1 MEKPVAFI
9 SYAHRD
15 NSDDSLT
22 RLREY
27 LEVIVGQQTGKDV
40 KIFLD
45 HDIEWGQ
52 NWRERIE
59 ESLDEVT
66 FLIPIVTPSFFTS
79 EECRNELRRFLD
91 RERQL
96 DRKDLVL
103 PIYYRDTEL
112 LSDKTARESDE
123 DAQAIHT
130 HQYADWRRLLG
141 RSLDSNDVRDKVEEL
156 ASQIRF
162 ALRRVQRGSD
172 VHPSPASRGL
182 VASPRK
188 QGAQDVSG
196 LSSELEH
203 KATKVPAQQPV
214 QSIPQAANNREFRNV
229 NTQGRLGRF
238 SEPQGTP
245 VVGSEAANLSTIDLK
260 LVIATID
267 TTDRLRSRGSALAN
281 EGLTQSDFT
290 RYEEAIAMYERAVK
304 LTLSVLSTLKP
315 EPQERSA

>member
-22 RLREY
+22 RLRKY
-27 LEVIVGQQTGKDV
+27 LEVIVGQQTGEDF

-66 FLIPIVTPSFFTS
+66 FLIPIVTPSFFSS

-91 RERQL
+91 REQQL
-96 DRKDLVL
+96 GRKDLVL

-112 LSDKTARESDE
+112 LSDKTARGSDE

-130 HQYADWRRLLG
+130 HQYADWRQLLG
-141 RSLDSNDVRDKVEEL
+141 RSLDSEDVRDKVEEL
-156 ASQIRF
+156 GSQIRL

-172 VHPSPASRGL
+172 VYPSPAPRGL
-182 VASPRK
+182 VASPPK
-188 QGAQDVSG
+188 QAIQEVSG

-203 KATKVPAQQPV
+203 KAPVPPVQQSV
-214 QSIPQAANNREFRNV
+214 QSIPLAATNREFRNV
-229 NTQGRLGRF
+229 NTQGRLGRYI
-238 SEPQGTP
+238 EPQGTP
-245 VVGSEAANLSTIDLK
+245 VEGSEAANLSFIDLK
-260 LVIATID
+260 LIIATID
-267 TTDRLRSRGSALAN
+267 TIDRLRSRGSTLAN
-281 EGLTQSDFT
+281 EGLTQSDLT

-304 LTLSVLSTLKP
+304 LTLSVLSTLRP
-315 EPQERSA
+315 GQERSA